1 MLLSVSHAQS
11 LTQADFTG
19 TVTVFNSSGGTISAL
34 ATNLVRPSAW
44 NSQHSVAG
52 TLQAADMASLLTV
65 AANGMTMT
73 TSTNGITIGNLDAE
87 FYEPFVFAATNSTAT
102 NPGIGTWYVDP
113 FQMPQWIESGRLNMF
128 VAMTSASVFGNASN
142 FSFSQSGS
150 ATRYQTMNN
159 KLALYSLDA
168 GANSTRLVSFW
179 SGDCSMMFTHNLAVT
194 TASTTATGSSSLTLS
209 NAATVS
215 MPVQWDVSG
224 NVTYSTFTG
233 SGTLSTSGT
242 SNVTTVNS
250 TFGTSLVSAVANY
263 VTGSRMDIVGFN
275 TTLGPGVFY
284 IGNMFSS
291 TSSTT
296 GTNYGAGT
304 VMQTMS
310 RIGMLGFND
319 GAFKQVGK
327 STTNSSTNELP
338 FHGFITTVSSAPFST
353 LGTSDMRAT
362 NWRMYWNHMEDVLS

>member
-1 MLLSVSHAQS
+1 MLLTVTHAQS

-19 TVTVFNSSGGTISAL
+19 TVTVFNSSGGTVSAV
-34 ATNLVRPSAW
+34 ATNLIQPSDW
-44 NSQHSVAG
+44 NSGHAISA
-52 TLQAADMASLLTV
+52 TLQAADIASLMSFSNGLTSS
-65 AANGMTMT
+65 
-73 TSTNGITIGNLDAE
+73 TSTNGITVGAPDSE
-87 FYEPFVFAATNSTAT
+87 FYEPFVFAATNSTVTA
-102 NPGIGTWYVDP
+102 PGIGTWYIEP
-113 FQMPQWIESGRLNMF
+113 FQLPQWIESGRINMF
-128 VAMTSASVFGNASN
+128 VAMTSASIFGNASN

-150 ATRYQTMNN
+150 ATRFQTMNN
-159 KLALYSLDA
+159 KLALYSLDS

-179 SGDCSMMFTHNLAVT
+179 SGDCSMMFTHNIAVT
-194 TASTTATGSSSLTLS
+194 TASTTATGSSSLTVS

-275 TTLGPGVFY
+275 TTCAPGLFY
-284 IGNMFSS
+284 MANMLTS

-296 GTNYGAGT
+296 GTNYGQGT
-304 VMQTMS
+304 VMNTLS
-310 RIGMLGFND
+310 RFGLLEFNNNP
-319 GAFKQVGK
+319 FKQLGK
-327 STTNSSTNELP
+327 STTNSSTNDVF
-338 FHGFITTVSSAPFST
+338 FHGYVTTVSSAPFST
-353 LGTSDMRAT
+353 LGTSDIRAS
-362 NWRMYWNHMEDVLS
+362 NWRMYWNHIEDNLS